1 MRLRVLLCAFVVWA
15 AATAQDKGIPGDSLK
30 RSSAGS
36 SSGPAQTK
44 GASQPTPTAKGSPAT
59 ASSQA
64 HFYRMRVIRIM
75 DEQGFGQP
83 VEVMRFLIPVDW
95 RTEGGIR
102 WTNETRCPLNIIQLA
117 FRASSADGLSAFEY
131 LPSYTWQSANDP
143 QTMQIIQQQAQAGT
157 ACDGG
162 PVVGVLDY
170 LRQRVVARSR
180 PGARV
185 IGGEALQAM
194 SQAKQNT
201 LMQGYSQ
208 MIQAGYIRGVKA
220 ESGAIRISY
229 AQNGQPV
236 EEWISTTLNTI
247 VTPTANT
254 AALMQG
260 QVSYTASNYVMFA
273 EGPTALR
280 GPVGHVDPKLMATI
294 LASIRPNPQYQAAVN
309 QFLANMSQIAQKGA
323 TDRAR
328 IWQQAGQQIS
338 NIITQTYQQ
347 NQAIQDRAAEQFS
360 QAVRGVETYIQPDGQ
375 RVELTGGYDNAWMNN
390 RGEYLLSDQPGFNP
404 AVQLQ
409 ENWQPLRKTR

>member
-1 MRLRVLLCAFVVWA
+1 MRHGNLVIFLVGALFLD
-15 AATAQDKGIPGDSLK
+15 AQADAQI
-30 RSSAGS
+30 
-36 SSGPAQTK
+36 SGPY
-44 GASQPTPTAKGSPAT
+44 SHDNLS
-59 ASSQA
+59 
-64 HFYRMRVIRIM
+64 I
-75 DEQGFGQP
+75 
-83 VEVMRFLIPVDW
+83 FLIHH
-95 RTEGGIR
+95 
-102 WTNETRCPLNIIQLA
+102 
-117 FRASSADGLSAFEY
+117 
-131 LPSYTWQSANDP
+131 
-143 QTMQIIQQQAQAGT
+143 
-157 ACDGG
+157 
-162 PVVGVLDY
+162 
-170 LRQRVVARSR
+170 
-180 PGARV
+180 
-185 IGGEALQAM
+185 
-194 SQAKQNT
+194 
-201 LMQGYSQ
+201 
-208 MIQAGYIRGVKA
+208 
-220 ESGAIRISY
+220 
-229 AQNGQPV
+229 
-236 EEWISTTLNTI
+236 TI

-294 LASIRPNPQYQAAVN
+294 LASIRPNPQYQAAVS

-323 TDRAR
+323 MDRAR

-409 ENWQPLRKTR
+409 ESWQPLRKTR